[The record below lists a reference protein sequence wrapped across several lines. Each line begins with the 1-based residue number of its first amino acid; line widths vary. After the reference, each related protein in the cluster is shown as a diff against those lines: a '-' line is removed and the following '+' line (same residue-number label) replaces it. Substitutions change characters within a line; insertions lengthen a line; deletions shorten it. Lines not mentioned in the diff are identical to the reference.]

1 MTRTRAILGRGRRGF
16 SVIEAVL
23 SALVIGV
30 MLVAVLNTVA
40 AARTAQVW
48 NTDRVRAAHLAGIL
62 MAEIVDEA
70 YADPTE
76 VQLFGPEASELL
88 ATRSAFD
95 DVDDFNGWSKSPPE
109 NADGSSMAGYT
120 GWTRS
125 VVVVWVTP
133 ANPAQTS
140 LTETGLKRITVTV
153 ARRGVKIAELTALR
167 GQGVLR

>member
-1 MTRTRAILGRGRRGF
+1 MTRRRDIGHGF

-23 SALVIGV
+23 STLVIGV
-30 MLVAVLNTVA
+30 MLVAVLNTVG

-48 NTDRVRAAHLAGIL
+48 NADRVRATHLAGTL
-62 MAEIVDEA
+62 LAEIVDRS

-95 DVDDFNGWSKSPPE
+95 DVDDYNGWSKSPPD
-109 NADGSSMAGYT
+109 NADGSAMPGYS

-125 VVVVWVTP
+125 VAVAWVVP
-133 ANPAQTS
+133 GNPSQTS
-140 LTETGLKRITVTV
+140 LTDTGLKRIIVTV
-153 ARRGVKIAELTALR
+153 SRRGVKMAELTGLR
-167 GQGVLR
+167 ASGVLR

>member
-1 MTRTRAILGRGRRGF
+1 MTRPVPIRRGF

-30 MLVAVLNTVA
+30 MLVAVLNTVG
-40 AARTAQVW
+40 AARSAQVW
-48 NTDRVRAAHLAGIL
+48 NVDRVRAMALASNL

-88 ATRSAFD
+88 AQRSAFD
-95 DVDDFNGWSKSPPE
+95 DVDDYNGWSKSPPE
-109 NADGSSMAGYT
+109 DLDGTPIPGYA

-125 VVVVWVTP
+125 VTVSWATLGTP
-133 ANPAQTS
+133 AASS
-140 LTETGLKRITVTV
+140 LTDTGIKRITVTV
-153 ARRGVKIAELTALR
+153 SKRGVKIAELTALR
-167 GQGVLR
+167 ASGVLR